1 MKIEILSSALLVLL
15 GTGLLARVATQ
26 GVEQALFSSVIEL
39 WLNRKK
45 RN

>member
-15 GTGLLARVATQ
+15 GTGLLARVAAQ
-26 GVEQALFSSVIEL
+26 GVEQALFSSVVEL
-39 WLNRKK
+39 LLNRRK